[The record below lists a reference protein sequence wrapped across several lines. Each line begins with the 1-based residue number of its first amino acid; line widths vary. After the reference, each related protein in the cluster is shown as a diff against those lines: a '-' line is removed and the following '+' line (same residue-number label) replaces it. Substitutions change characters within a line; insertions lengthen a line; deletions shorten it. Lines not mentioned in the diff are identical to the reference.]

1 MHETIFA
8 PATPPGGAISIIR
21 VSGEDA
27 KTALSAVFSR
37 AETAFERPR
46 EMVRGELIA
55 DDGGADD
62 ALACFFPA
70 PRSYTGED
78 MAELHLHG
86 SSAIMQAALRALA
99 VGSARLA
106 EPGEFTKRAFLNG
119 KLDLTQAEA
128 VMDLIAA
135 STQAAARE
143 ALIRMR
149 GALSEEIAK
158 IQNALIDALAGVEAA
173 LDFPDELGEDANG
186 RLIPELTQARDEI
199 EALLATRARG
209 RVLREGFKVALVG
222 LPNAGKSSLLNALLG
237 FSRAIVSDE
246 PGTTRDTIE
255 ESLILSGAKVVL
267 TDTAGIR
274 GAQSDAEE
282 QGVSRARA
290 AMAEHD
296 LLLVLIDGAEPLRPE
311 AEALIE
317 ETAKFPRIVV
327 CTKADLAFQCRGGL
341 GPSVTPKY
349 QCDSHGRPKA
359 APTNVWDHGAPGAS
373 RPTST
378 LSVSAKTGEGLQA
391 LTDAIVE
398 RIPALES
405 DTPAIATERAAN
417 ALRAAS
423 AALNEAIDALKSG
436 LAHEC
441 AAESVREALHEVGKL
456 TGATVDEDVI
466 SRIFERFCLGK

>member
-1 MHETIFA
+1 MIH
-8 PATPPGGAISIIR
+8 
-21 VSGEDA
+21 
-27 KTALSAVFSR
+27 
-37 AETAFERPR
+37 
-46 EMVRGELIA
+46 GELITP
-55 DDGGADD
+55 DGGADD

-70 PRSYTGED
+70 PNSYTGED

-86 SSAIMQAALRALA
+86 SSAIMQAAMQALA
-99 VGSARLA
+99 AHGRIA

-149 GALSEEIAK
+149 GALSEEITK
-158 IQNALIDALAGVEAA
+158 IQSALIDALAGIEAA
-173 LDFPDELGEDANG
+173 LDFPDELGEDANE
-186 RLIPELTQARDEI
+186 RLIPELEQARGEI
-199 EALLATRARG
+199 ETLLATRARG
-209 RVLREGFKVALVG
+209 RVLREGYKVALVG

-255 ESLILSGAKVVL
+255 ESIILLGAKVVL

-274 GAQSDAEE
+274 DANSNAEE
-282 QGVSRARA
+282 QGVTRARA
-290 AMAEHD
+290 AMEEHD
-296 LLLVLIDGAEPLRPE
+296 LLLVLVDGSEPVSTG
-311 AEALIE
+311 AKALLE
-317 ETAKFPRIVV
+317 ETEEYERIVV
-327 CTKADLAFQCRGGL
+327 MTKADLALSCRGGL
-341 GPSVTPKY
+341 RPSVAS
-349 QCDSHGRPKA
+349 QNHHIFHGRPKA
-359 APTNVWDHGAPGAS
+359 APIAYQAKDVFF
-373 RPTST
+373 
-378 LSVSAKTGEGLQA
+378 VSAKTGEGLKE
-391 LTDAIVE
+391 LTDAIVA

-405 DTPAIATERAAN
+405 DSPAIATERAAE

-436 LAHEC
+436 YAHEC
-441 AAESVREALHEVGKL
+441 AAENIREALHEVGKL

-466 SRIFERFCLGK
+466 NRIFERFCLGK